1 MENTLAHS
9 MTTRQRV
16 FSVLRYLAIA
26 FIFLFL
32 LFPIYWMV
40 ITSFKPNA
48 ENYRVIPT
56 FWPKTFS
63 TDGYRTLF
71 TDGIFFG
78 YYFNNF
84 ITSAEAAALILFI
97 SVFTGYAISRIHLS
111 WNKWLVATFTV
122 SQMFPVI
129 SRLISL
135 YGILGSIH
143 LTDTRLGLV
152 FAIAATQVPFCVTLM
167 ASFFDSIPL
176 DIEEAANIDGA
187 GRLGTLFKIVVP
199 LVLPG
204 LLAVGIY
211 SFLQT
216 WDDYLHA
223 ITLIRSESL
232 WTLSQGLKLRYLG
245 EVSDWQLINAASTL
259 GTVPMVL
266 VFFFFQ
272 KYMIQG
278 LTAGAVKG

>member
-1 MENTLAHS
+1 MKEIS
-9 MTTRQRV
+9 MNMTFQKRV
-16 FSVLRYLAIA
+16 LNVLKYITVIA
-26 FIFLFL
+26 IFLFL
-32 LFPIYWMV
+32 LFPLYWMIV
-40 ITSFKPNA
+40 TALKPNA

-56 FWPKTFS
+56 FWPESSSLSGFF
-63 TDGYRTLF
+63 TLF
-71 TDGIFFG
+71 SDGIFFG
-78 YYFNNF
+78 YYKNNCL
-84 ITSAEAAALILFI
+84 AAALTALLILFI
-97 SVFTGYAISRIHLS
+97 SVFAGYAVSRVRIS
-111 WNKWLVATFTV
+111 WNALLLATFTV

-135 YGILGSIH
+135 YGILRTIH

-152 FAIAATQVPFCVTLM
+152 LALSATQVPFCVVLM
-167 ASFFDSIPL
+167 ASFFDSIPNE
-176 DIEEAANIDGA
+176 IEEAAYIDGS
-187 GRLGTLFKIVVP
+187 GRVATLFKVVVP

-211 SFLQT
+211 SFLMS

-223 ITLIRSESL
+223 ITLIRSEEL

-259 GTVPMVL
+259 GTLPMVL